1 MKRAFLGFL
10 FAVVS
15 VSWIFGVAVP
25 AALAGDGWHSG
36 CAQCSG
42 GYRSCCDWLCPV
54 HVVDGC
60 TICNWRRT
68 WWGPNALAT
77 PLRQYYIPRPPE
89 CSQCD
94 GYKYGYVLGSYP
106 AADSCVAADSA
117 ISPDAAAGFWPGH
130 FERLGQIRNELDELG
145 PASMPRHAPPGR

>member
-1 MKRAFLGFL
+1 MKRAFLQL
-10 FAVVS
+10 FIAAAS
-15 VSWIFGVAVP
+15 LAGLFGVASP
-25 AALAGDGWHSG
+25 DCLACEG
-36 CAQCSG
+36 CSTCGSHCAGAS
-42 GYRSCCDWLCPV
+42 YCCGWLCPY
-54 HVVDGC
+54 HVIDGC

-106 AADSCVAADSA
+106 AADSSMRPDSA
-117 ISPDAAAGFWPGH
+117 ISPDATAGFWPGH
-130 FERLGQIRNELDELG
+130 FERLGHIRNELDVLG
-145 PASMPRHAPPGR
+145 PVGLPGHASPPVR